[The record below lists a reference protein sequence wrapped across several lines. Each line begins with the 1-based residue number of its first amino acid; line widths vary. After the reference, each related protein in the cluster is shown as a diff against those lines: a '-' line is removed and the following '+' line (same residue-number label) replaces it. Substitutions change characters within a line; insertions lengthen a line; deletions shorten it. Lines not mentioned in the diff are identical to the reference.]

1 MGTFEQQAAA
11 QQRLDDIEPLAR
23 FARYQ
28 LDQGNGAMADADVP
42 SSPSAALLEVLPCL
56 SLLPLEM
63 PGEGYEAT

>member
-28 LDQGNGAMADADVP
+28 LDQGSTAMADADVP
-42 SSPSAALLEVLPCL
+42 PSPSAAMLEVLP
-56 SLLPLEM
+56 LPVVA
-63 PGEGYEAT
+63 AT